1 MFEQNPAR
9 MHQVVN
15 LIGKMIDSEL
25 DAEAVALARKLEAFQ
40 RRRGERR
47 SFITTMQEL
56 LASHRPSAEMLEF
69 LAELFN
75 ASNRETDYAQALLKL
90 FELYCTKHDYQK
102 AGECL
107 DRAAEVDPY
116 EPGHQKRL
124 EALRGKID
132 DQRFNVIASRF
143 TTVKKEE
150 QEVKIQEPTLG
161 AAALQD
167 LMLQAEILVQ
177 YGMRS
182 KAMERL
188 QRIQE
193 LFPREEERNQDL
205 QKLYIAAGI
214 EPQYAK
220 SATPSAPAPAASAI
234 SQRRQL
240 RRRRRQARRP
250 TSAVWREWLKSRA
263 NSITRGTRKEF

>member
-1 MFEQNPAR
+1 
-9 MHQVVN
+9 
-15 LIGKMIDSEL
+15 MIDSEL

-90 FELYCTKHDYQK
+90 FDLYCTKHDYQK

-132 DQRFNVIASRF
+132 DQRFNAIASRF
-143 TTVKKEE
+143 AATVKKEE
-150 QEVKIQEPTLG
+150 HTIK
-161 AAALQD
+161 
-167 LMLQAEILVQ
+167 VQ
-177 YGMRS
+177 NRRW
-182 KAMERL
+182 ERPRC
-188 QRIQE
+188 RI
-193 LFPREEERNQDL
+193 
-205 QKLYIAAGI
+205 
-214 EPQYAK
+214 
-220 SATPSAPAPAASAI
+220 
-234 SQRRQL
+234 
-240 RRRRRQARRP
+240 
-250 TSAVWREWLKSRA
+250 
-263 NSITRGTRKEF
+263 